1 MNFTLIWEEA
11 LQNLEKQFKNTDS
24 FFVFDTY
31 IRFLKPQQ
39 EGNNTFY
46 LLASDDIQKEMINER
61 FFDVIKESVD
71 NIINERYGTGYEID
85 LYIQTSKE
93 VEKNIKREDDYSEKN
108 MILNPYY
115 TFENFIVGDSNRF
128 AHAASMAVVDNPGT
142 TYNPLFIYGG
152 VGLGKTHLIQA
163 IGNSILK
170 KNPSAKIIYT
180 TTESFI
186 NELIETIRRKTQEQ
200 FKRKYRSVDLFMMDD
215 IQFIAR
221 SDSAKE
227 ELFHTFNTLHQAGK
241 QIVISSDKPPAEIPN
256 LEERLLSRFR
266 WGILAK
272 IDKPDYETRVAI
284 RREKLPYIKQIT
296 HTDFDVDDE
305 VLHYIASKN
314 DANIRDLEGALKKVI
329 LQALLYSSDKNI
341 KTIDISITEEALS
354 DFFNDSSKKAI
365 TPKYIINTVCGYF
378 DLSEDEITGKKK
390 NKEVALPRQIC
401 MFFLRKE
408 CNIGFKAIGDML
420 GGRDHSTVMHA
431 CDKIKDHISTDIDI
445 KNIVNDI
452 EQRIRE

>member
-200 FKRKYRSVDLFMMDD
+200 FKRKYRSILF
-215 IQFIAR
+215 
-221 SDSAKE
+221 
-227 ELFHTFNTLHQAGK
+227 
-241 QIVISSDKPPAEIPN
+241 
-256 LEERLLSRFR
+256 
-266 WGILAK
+266 
-272 IDKPDYETRVAI
+272 
-284 RREKLPYIKQIT
+284 
-296 HTDFDVDDE
+296 
-305 VLHYIASKN
+305 
-314 DANIRDLEGALKKVI
+314 
-329 LQALLYSSDKNI
+329 
-341 KTIDISITEEALS
+341 
-354 DFFNDSSKKAI
+354 
-365 TPKYIINTVCGYF
+365 
-378 DLSEDEITGKKK
+378 
-390 NKEVALPRQIC
+390 
-401 MFFLRKE
+401 
-408 CNIGFKAIGDML
+408 FK
-420 GGRDHSTVMHA
+420 
-431 CDKIKDHISTDIDI
+431 
-445 KNIVNDI
+445 
-452 EQRIRE
+452 

>member
-152 VGLGKTHLIQA
+152 VGL
-163 IGNSILK
+163 
-170 KNPSAKIIYT
+170 PSAKIIYT

-272 IDKPDYETRVAI
+272 IDKPDY
-284 RREKLPYIKQIT
+284 
-296 HTDFDVDDE
+296 
-305 VLHYIASKN
+305 
-314 DANIRDLEGALKKVI
+314 
-329 LQALLYSSDKNI
+329 
-341 KTIDISITEEALS
+341 
-354 DFFNDSSKKAI
+354 
-365 TPKYIINTVCGYF
+365 
-378 DLSEDEITGKKK
+378 
-390 NKEVALPRQIC
+390 
-401 MFFLRKE
+401 
-408 CNIGFKAIGDML
+408 
-420 GGRDHSTVMHA
+420 
-431 CDKIKDHISTDIDI
+431 
-445 KNIVNDI
+445 
-452 EQRIRE
+452 